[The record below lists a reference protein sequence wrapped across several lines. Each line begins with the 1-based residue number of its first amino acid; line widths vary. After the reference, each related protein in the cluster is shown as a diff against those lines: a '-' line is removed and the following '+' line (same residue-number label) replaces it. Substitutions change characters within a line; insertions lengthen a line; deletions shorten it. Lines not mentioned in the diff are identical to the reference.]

1 MESRPP
7 NAEGEGA
14 IPIRRLVMNALRMRP
29 DRIVVGEVRG
39 GEALDMLAAM
49 SSGHDGSLSTVHA
62 GSPEEALRRIETL
75 ALMGGVDLPH
85 AAIRDQVAGAI
96 DLVVHQAR
104 MPDGSRRVVSV
115 AEIVRVAG
123 GPATRELYA
132 VRAGRARWRVPAMTG
147 AEGARS
153 ASALVGRLA
162 RGEAA
167 AA

>member
-1 MESRPP
+1 
-7 NAEGEGA
+7 
-14 IPIRRLVMNALRMRP
+14 
-29 DRIVVGEVRG
+29 
-39 GEALDMLAAM
+39 

-85 AAIRDQVAGAI
+85 AAIREQVAGAI

-115 AEIVRVAG
+115 AEVVRVAG

-132 VRAGRARWRVPAMTG
+132 VRAGRPRWRLPAG
-147 AEGARS
+147 GIGDRAR
-153 ASALVGRLA
+153 
-162 RGEAA
+162 
-167 AA
+167 

>member
-1 MESRPP
+1 MEWPVSNAVERRKSWISSGSACGNGRP
-7 NAEGEGA
+7 
-14 IPIRRLVMNALRMRP
+14 
-29 DRIVVGEVRG
+29 G

-85 AAIRDQVAGAI
+85 AAIREQVAGAI

-104 MPDGSRRVVSV
+104 LPDGRRRVVSV
-115 AEIVRVAG
+115 AEVIRVAG

-132 VRAGRARWRVPAMTG
+132 VR
-147 AEGARS
+147 
-153 ASALVGRLA
+153 
-162 RGEAA
+162 
-167 AA
+167 